1 MEQKRSILVA
11 GGDLRQRY
19 AAENLRRLPGWTV
32 ETQGLLPEEPR
43 PEQLMPYDVLV
54 LPMPACPDGK
64 TVPAPFG
71 DGALSL
77 EMLLRHGKQD
87 ALVLGGG
94 CGASVQKAAEAAG
107 QTAADYMQREELCL
121 RNAIPT
127 AEGAIQIA
135 MEETGTTLSGSRAVL
150 VGYGR
155 ISQALAPRL
164 RAMGV
169 EVTVCA
175 RRCVSRAQAELLG
188 IRAVPVTA
196 LSQEAETADLVFNTV
211 PALLLHREILEKLP
225 SDALVIDL
233 ASRPGGTDFEAAKG
247 LGTQVVWAL
256 SLPPE
261 KRD

>member
-1 MEQKRSILVA
+1 MEQKQSILVA

-32 ETQGLLPEEPR
+32 ETQGLLPEEPQ

-107 QTAADYMQREELCL
+107 QTAAD
-121 RNAIPT
+121 
-127 AEGAIQIA
+127 
-135 MEETGTTLSGSRAVL
+135 
-150 VGYGR
+150 
-155 ISQALAPRL
+155 
-164 RAMGV
+164 
-169 EVTVCA
+169 
-175 RRCVSRAQAELLG
+175 
-188 IRAVPVTA
+188 
-196 LSQEAETADLVFNTV
+196 
-211 PALLLHREILEKLP
+211 
-225 SDALVIDL
+225 
-233 ASRPGGTDFEAAKG
+233 
-247 LGTQVVWAL
+247 
-256 SLPPE
+256 
-261 KRD
+261 